1 MNPKDIEK
9 LSLLGCG
16 IGIIT
21 LVLLGIYSTA
31 KAIFPDWG
39 TGGLCGSTFGSAFM
53 SGGIIYGIIYFSSK
67 KEGISS
73 SDIPSP
79 ITTSSE

>member
-1 MNPKDIEK
+1 
-9 LSLLGCG
+9 
-16 IGIIT
+16 
-21 LVLLGIYSTA
+21 
-31 KAIFPDWG
+31 
-39 TGGLCGSTFGSAFM
+39 M